1 MGMLLPK
8 THYLM
13 RVTIPTDV
21 MWDLHIPKMLVT
33 TGCGPKGGGHGG
45 NEPYGYKG
53 LGNGRLYIHR
63 LWALVACSRSEHIY
77 RA

>member
-21 MWDLHIPKMLVT
+21 MWDLHIAKMLVT
-33 TGCGPKGGGHGG
+33 TGCGPKGGGMGVMNLMG
-45 NEPYGYKG
+45 T
-53 LGNGRLYIHR
+53 RD
-63 LWALVACSRSEHIY
+63 
-77 RA
+77 